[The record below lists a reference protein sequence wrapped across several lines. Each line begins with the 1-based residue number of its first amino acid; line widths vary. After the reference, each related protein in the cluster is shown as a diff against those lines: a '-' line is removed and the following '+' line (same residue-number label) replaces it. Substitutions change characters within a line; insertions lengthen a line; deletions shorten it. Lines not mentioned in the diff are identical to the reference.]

1 MKVLHIV
8 PAQAALPS
16 FRYLGSTKDFLNRW
30 DYFQDR
36 GIDHEV
42 LFHAKSAEL
51 AIEGTRQL
59 PLEEFTHVVIEKAI
73 YPAFVRHLRSR
84 WPHLKLIYRSQN
96 AELPHRMDYV
106 KSAWRAKRE
115 VGTVMKTGM
124 IYIHRE
130 WSTLSKLDEVWSISP
145 AEMGW
150 YWRMMGLSGQARLVP
165 FFLPR
170 TYLKEIPAPAPARKI
185 CLCMT
190 SSHAGPVAREA
201 IRGFFEW
208 MEGEKDNLGDW
219 KFVVTAKPESRDIP
233 IPDSLRD
240 HVEYE
245 YYKTPYEGL
254 AQARVVAM
262 LSEAG
267 RGFKTKLLEAVLC
280 GASLVAPKELF
291 DRLPESIQ
299 AYTKVVSKSKK
310 GSLLGALDALWA
322 EARPTEG
329 VNEALRRQAYE
340 AMDLTFGLATAPQ
353 KSGLLARALRGA
365 LKPQGKAA
373 GT

>member
-36 GIDHEV
+36 GIDYEV
-42 LFHAKSAEL
+42 LFHAKSGAL
-51 AIEGTRQL
+51 AIEGTRQW

-96 AELPHRMDYV
+96 AEVPHRMDYV
-106 KSAWRAKRE
+106 KSAWRANRN
-115 VGTVMKTGM
+115 VRQVMQTGL

-150 YWRMMGLSGQARLVP
+150 YWRMMGLTGQARLVP

-170 TYLKEIPAPAPARKI
+170 TYLKEIPPPAPACKI

-208 MEGEKDNLGDW
+208 VEAERETLGEW
-219 KFVVTAKPESRDIP
+219 KFIVTAKPEARDLP
-233 IPDSLRD
+233 IPDSLKGL
-240 HVEYE
+240 VEYE

-280 GASLVAPKELF
+280 GASLVTPKELY

-299 AYTKVVSKSKK
+299 AYTKVVSQSKK
-310 GSLLGALDALWA
+310 GSLVEVLETLWT

-329 VNEALRRQAYE
+329 VNQALRRQAYE

-353 KSGLLARALRGA
+353 KSGFLAGA
-365 LKPQGKAA
+365 FRRVMKPRERAA